1 MTLAATI
8 TALRTAI
15 DTIPNLRVYT
25 DPPESINEFPAALV
39 YSASGDMQ
47 FGSAGLARNYHTLN
61 VDIYH
66 SMQRLAQAV
75 SDAQAWPP
83 LVYDAI
89 ETAYNAGDIDVVS
102 SNGRAA
108 ISYQM
113 RPLPYNNNVHFGVRF
128 TVRLKEV
135 VAS

>member
-1 MTLAATI
+1 MSLTSTI

-15 DTIPNLRVYT
+15 DTIPNLRVYD

-47 FGSAGLARNYHTLN
+47 FGSAGLTRNYHTLY

-66 SMQRLAQAV
+66 SMQRLAQAMN
-75 SDAQAWPP
+75 DAKAWPE

-89 ETAYNAGDIDVVS
+89 GTAYSAGDVDVVS
-102 SNGRAA
+102 SNGRAE

-135 VAS
+135 VTS